1 MHLSITGMARMSLGF
16 LLIPEYPLGRR
27 SARVFFGSFFTLSGV
42 ARFDLDEWI
51 SFAKKPTPRTRK
63 APMARIARESAS
75 CSFHRIGNLEI
86 ELVIAKEEIKRL
98 TRRAEDAEAGVADY
112 QARERA
118 ELLARDEAAPDQA
131 VEAQKPGGI
140 RETLHEMFG

>member
-1 MHLSITGMARMSLGF
+1 MTSIA
-16 LLIPEYPLGRR
+16 PEY
-27 SARVFFGSFFTLSGV
+27 
-42 ARFDLDEWI
+42 
-51 SFAKKPTPRTRK
+51 
-63 APMARIARESAS
+63 RESAS
-75 CSFHRIGNLEI
+75 RPFNRIESTESLEM

-98 TRRAEDAEAGVADY
+98 TRRAEDAEAVVADY
-112 QARERA
+112 QSRERA

>member
-1 MHLSITGMARMSLGF
+1 MTGIAA
-16 LLIPEYPLGRR
+16 EY
-27 SARVFFGSFFTLSGV
+27 
-42 ARFDLDEWI
+42 
-51 SFAKKPTPRTRK
+51 
-63 APMARIARESAS
+63 RESAS
-75 CSFHRIGNLEI
+75 RPFNRIDNLEI

-98 TRRAEDAEAGVADY
+98 TRRAEDAEAVVTDY

-118 ELLARDEAAPDQA
+118 KLLARDEAAPDQA